1 MKLEID
7 EGSVFVEYNWANV
20 QAERPDLSDEQCK
33 ELLEV
38 IYDDL
43 EEALIVAGN
52 NAIALLVSLHAEEED
67 EENED

>member
-1 MKLEID
+1 MQKD
-7 EGSVFVEYNWANV
+7 KDSVYVEYHWGNV
-20 QAERPDLSDEQCK
+20 QVERPDLSEEQCK

-52 NAIALLVSLHAEEED
+52 NAIALLVSLHAED
-67 EENED
+67 EEETE

>member
-1 MKLEID
+1 MQEDKD
-7 EGSVFVEYNWANV
+7 SVYVEYTWADV
-20 QAERPDLSDEQCK
+20 QVERPDLSDEQCK

-38 IYDDL
+38 IYNDL

>member
-1 MKLEID
+1 MQVEID
-7 EGSVFVEYNWANV
+7 DNSVFIEYNWANV

-38 IYDDL
+38 IYNDL

-52 NAIALLVSLHAEEED
+52 NAIALLVSVHAEETE
-67 EENED
+67 

>member
-1 MKLEID
+1 MQEDKD
-7 EGSVFVEYNWANV
+7 SVYVEYHWGNV
-20 QAERPDLSDEQCK
+20 QVERPDLSEEQCK

-52 NAIALLVSLHAEEED
+52 NAIALLVSLHAED
-67 EENED
+67 EEETD

>member
-7 EGSVFVEYNWANV
+7 EGSVFIEYNWANV

-38 IYDDL
+38 IYNDL
-43 EEALIVAGN
+43 EDALLTAGN
-52 NAIALLVSLHAEEED
+52 NALELLVSLN

>member
-1 MKLEID
+1 MQEDKD
-7 EGSVFVEYNWANV
+7 SVYVEYHWGNV

-33 ELLEV
+33 ALLEV

-52 NAIALLVSLHAEEED
+52 NAIALLVSIHAEDEED
-67 EENED
+67 ED

>member
-1 MKLEID
+1 MQEDKD
-7 EGSVFVEYNWANV
+7 SVYVEYHWGNV
-20 QAERPDLSDEQCK
+20 QVERPDLSEEQCK

-52 NAIALLVSLHAEEED
+52 NAIALLVSLHAED
-67 EENED
+67 EEETE

>member
-1 MKLEID
+1 MQVEID
-7 EGSVFVEYNWANV
+7 DNSVFIEYNWANV

-38 IYDDL
+38 IYNDL

-52 NAIALLVSLHAEEED
+52 NALALLVSVHAEETE
-67 EENED
+67 

>member
-1 MKLEID
+1 MQVEID
-7 EGSVFVEYNWANV
+7 DNSVFIEYNWANV

-52 NAIALLVSLHAEEED
+52 NAIALLVALHAEDTEET
-67 EENED
+67 E

>member
-1 MKLEID
+1 MQEDKD
-7 EGSVFVEYNWANV
+7 SVYVEYHWGNV

-33 ELLEV
+33 ALLEV

-52 NAIALLVSLHAEEED
+52 NAIALLVSIHAED
-67 EENED
+67 EEDDD

>member
-1 MKLEID
+1 MQVEID
-7 EGSVFVEYNWANV
+7 DNSVFIEYNWANV

-52 NAIALLVSLHAEEED
+52 NAIALLVSVHAEDTEETD
-67 EENED
+67 